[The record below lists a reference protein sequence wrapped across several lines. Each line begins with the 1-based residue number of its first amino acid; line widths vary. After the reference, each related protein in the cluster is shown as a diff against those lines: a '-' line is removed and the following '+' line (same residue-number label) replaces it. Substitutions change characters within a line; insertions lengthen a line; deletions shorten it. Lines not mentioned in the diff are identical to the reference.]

1 MEDVMELTI
10 NGQVYRFNFGMGFFR
25 QINKTAQR
33 HYDNGLTE
41 DIGLAMAISYI
52 VDGDMSALVNLLFLA
67 NSGENP
73 RLTVQTLDSYID
85 APETD
90 VDGLINTVMD
100 FLGGSNACRKV
111 MTPFLKALEE
121 QKNK

>member
-1 MEDVMELTI
+1 MELTI
-10 NGQVYRFNFGMGFFR
+10 NGQVYKFNFGMGFFR

-90 VDGLINTVMD
+90 VDGLIDTVMG